1 MQSVLTKST
10 TFPSLSC
17 NKIEFKYLKPIW
29 GKKKF
34 EHQSAICARF
44 CFSLKVHQGGKMEGV
59 CPSPLFN
66 FENYFC
72 FISCIFLHTD

>member
-29 GKKKF
+29 GKKNLSTS
-34 EHQSAICARF
+34 QQYVQDS
-44 CFSLKVHQGGKMEGV
+44 V
-59 CPSPLFN
+59 
-66 FENYFC
+66 
-72 FISCIFLHTD
+72 FL

>member
-44 CFSLKVHQGGKMEGV
+44 CFSLKVHQGGKHVLVELLEVIGIH
-59 CPSPLFN
+59 LGWTH
-66 FENYFC
+66 
-72 FISCIFLHTD
+72 LG